1 MSERYDVIIVGGG
14 AAGLSAALV
23 LGRCRRR
30 VRLYDDGQHRN
41 AAAHEIHCLLG
52 QEGTPP
58 RELYATA
65 RAELGRYETVTLYA
79 GHVTQITPRGNEFFV
94 TCGDGS
100 TVTARKGATCCWLPW
115 PSLRVLRRAWQSIGH
130 CDRGRAMLSGK
141 SQGHRLQRLG
151 WHLSKLRYLH
161 GGGDHGYGVAL
172 RGT

>member
-1 MSERYDVIIVGGG
+1 LSERYDVIIVGGG

-30 VRLYDDGQHRN
+30 IRLYDDGQHRN

-58 RELYATA
+58 PELYATA

-94 TCGDGS
+94 TCADGS
-100 TVTARKGATCCWLPW
+100 TVTARKILLATGLKDLLPKLEGVEALW
-115 PSLRVLRRAWQSIGH
+115 RAP
-130 CDRGRAMLSGK
+130 LP
-141 SQGHRLQRLG
+141 LL
-151 WHLSKLRYLH
+151 
-161 GGGDHGYGVAL
+161 
-172 RGT
+172 

>member
-30 VRLYDDGQHRN
+30 IRLYDDGQHRN

-79 GHVTQITPRGNEFFV
+79 GHVTQITPRGTIF
-94 TCGDGS
+94 CHMRRWIDGDG
-100 TVTARKGATCCWLPW
+100 P
-115 PSLRVLRRAWQSIGH
+115 Q
-130 CDRGRAMLSGK
+130 RGRDVLLVAVAIAEGAK
-141 SQGHRLQRLG
+141 A
-151 WHLSKLRYLH
+151 
-161 GGGDHGYGVAL
+161 GVAINRAL
-172 RGT
+172 